1 MSNSPKLKI
10 EMLPVE
16 ALQEY
21 EGNARQHGETDIKAI
36 KASIEKFGFN
46 DPIGIW
52 KNNIIVEGHGRLMA
66 AKALGMTEVPCIRL
80 DHLTDEERRAY
91 ALAHNRTA
99 ELSEWDLPQ
108 LDLEL
113 LGIKSIDMSAFGLQM
128 TETEEEAED
137 DNYIVDLPEDPK
149 ASLGDIYRLG
159 EHILVCGDS
168 TDPEVIKMAT
178 WGGATEADLL
188 LTDPP
193 YNVALGQH
201 MRPSEAIQLH
211 RRTDGLVIDND
222 DMDEQE
228 FQEFLHKALTAAK
241 SRMRPGAAFYIWYA
255 DTNSLSFRQICRMA
269 GFEVRQN
276 LIWVKS
282 AFAMGRQ
289 DYQWRHEPC
298 LYGWKEGAAHY
309 FIDDRTQSTV
319 YEDARPNIAKMKK
332 EEMRELLE
340 SIYADKESTTVL
352 HEKKPAA
359 SVLHPTMKPVPLIAR
374 LIKNSTKKGDAVL
387 DPFGGSGTTLI
398 TCEQLKR
405 RCAMVELDPHYV
417 DVIIDRWE
425 RLTGQK
431 AERIA

>member
-1 MSNSPKLKI
+1 MPKLKI
-10 EMLPVE
+10 EMLPVN
-16 ALQEY
+16 ALNEY
-21 EGNARQHGETDIKAI
+21 EGNARQHGETDIAAI

-52 KNNIIVEGHGRLMA
+52 GENIIVEGHGRLMA
-66 AKALGMTEVPCIRL
+66 AKDLGMTEVPVIRL
-80 DHLTDEERRAY
+80 DHLTEEERRAY
-91 ALAHNRTA
+91 GLAHNRTA

-113 LGIKSIDMSAFGLQM
+113 LGIKSIDMSAFGLQIS
-128 TETEEEAED
+128 EAEEEAEE

-149 ASLGDIYRLG
+149 ANTGDVYKLG

-178 WGGATEADLL
+178 WEGAMEADLL

-222 DMDEQE
+222 DMDDQE
-228 FQEFLHKALTAAK
+228 FQEFLFKALTAAK
-241 SRMRPGAAFYIWYA
+241 SRMRPGAAFYIWHA
-255 DTNSLSFRQICRMA
+255 DTNSLTFRQTCRTA

-340 SIYADKESTTVL
+340 SIYADRESTTVL